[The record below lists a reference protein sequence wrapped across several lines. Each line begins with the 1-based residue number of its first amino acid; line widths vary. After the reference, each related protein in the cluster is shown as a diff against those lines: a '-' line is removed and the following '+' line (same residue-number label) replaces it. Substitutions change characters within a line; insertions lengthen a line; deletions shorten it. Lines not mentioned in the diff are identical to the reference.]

1 MSASIACRASQPRT
15 SLSYK
20 ATTFIA
26 VITAMTF
33 AASAA
38 APTVLYQQYQE
49 TFGLT
54 PFILTIVFGAYAFSL
69 LGALLT
75 VGSLSDYIGRRPA
88 ILVALSLNVA
98 AMVMFILANSAA
110 VLIAAR
116 AVQGFATGL
125 ATATLSAAIMDT
137 DRRRGPVLNSI
148 TILIGLTVGSLGG
161 GALVTYAPDPQQL
174 VYAVMLAM
182 SAAEALLLWY
192 MPETVTPKPG
202 ALASLQP
209 RVSVPGPA
217 RRALVQVTP
226 IIIASWAL
234 TGFYFSLMPSLV
246 RVATGIASPVVGG
259 LVVSALT
266 CSGAIAVLSLHNMS
280 AHRILSGGIMALV
293 TGVALT
299 LAGVQMQN
307 VSLML
312 VGTIVAGTGFGAA
325 FSGSMRTVL
334 AQAEGNE
341 RAALL
346 SAFYVEGYLSFS
358 LPAILTGLVAPLTGL
373 QLAADIYGAVVILL
387 ALGSLLAI
395 HPARWKGLRMSA
407 LGQKPTYALQQAMS
421 ALPPIADIR
430 RCARQR

>member
-1 MSASIACRASQPRT
+1 MSACLTYPAPQLRA

-20 ATTFIA
+20 ATTLIA

-33 AASAA
+33 AASGA
-38 APTVLYQQYQE
+38 APTTLYQRYQE

-54 PFILTIVFGAYAFSL
+54 PFILTVIFGAYVLSL

-88 ILVALSLNVA
+88 ILAALSLNVA
-98 AMVMFILANSAA
+98 AMLMFITADSAA
-110 VLIAAR
+110 TLIAAR

-125 ATATLSAAIMDT
+125 ATATLGATIMDT
-137 DRRRGPVLNSI
+137 DRSRGPVLNSV
-148 TILIGLTVGSLGG
+148 TAFTGLTVGSLGG

-174 VYAVMLAM
+174 VYAVLLVM

-209 RVSVPGPA
+209 HVSVPARA

-226 IIIASWAL
+226 VTIASWAL
-234 TGFYFSLMPSLV
+234 GGFYFSLMPSLV
-246 RVATGIASPVVGG
+246 RVATGVTLPIVGG

-266 CSGAIAVLSLHNMS
+266 FSGAIAVLSLRGTS
-280 AHRILSGGIMALV
+280 ARRILSGGIPALV
-293 TGVALT
+293 SGVTIT
-299 LAGVQMQN
+299 LAGVQLQH

-312 VGTIVAGTGFGAA
+312 VGTIVAGIGFGAA
-325 FSGSMRTVL
+325 FSGSMRTVMPH
-334 AQAEGNE
+334 AEAHE
-341 RAALL
+341 RAGLL

-358 LPAILTGLVAPLTGL
+358 MPAILTGLVAPIAGL
-373 QLAADIYGAVVILL
+373 PLAADVYGAVVIVL
-387 ALGSLLAI
+387 ALGSLAM
-395 HPARWKGLRMSA
+395 LRS
-407 LGQKPTYALQQAMS
+407 G
-421 ALPPIADIR
+421 
-430 RCARQR
+430 